1 MDNNDCLYKE
11 ILNHNRMY
19 CILNWSTQ
27 TTGQNNGSLKVVKI
41 NTAIALVTAD
51 DSSPPTAS
59 CIYSTRRADLHGKH
73 EVIIGA
79 GGESKWHKW
88 HAVEPNQYTVPS
100 RNHRL
105 TFPSSCGS
113 WCDVWELSFSAE
125 CFCSSSTFNWFFF
138 STYKCGSFLSVR
150 QTLWGFLIL
159 RSLHSSPSLWSL
171 QLCGFCNG

>member
-11 ILNHNRMY
+11 ILNHNLMY

-59 CIYSTRRADLHGKH
+59 CIYSTRPADLHGKH
-73 EVIIGA
+73 EVIIGV

-138 STYKCGSFLSVR
+138 FYIQVWFLLVSETNSLRVFNSQISSFIPQFVIITIMWL
-150 QTLWGFLIL
+150 L
-159 RSLHSSPSLWSL
+159 
-171 QLCGFCNG
+171 